1 MSSMRIAGVP
11 NRVVTDYLRH
21 LLTSGKAGA
30 VLTLRRCED
39 TGSYDYGLIT
49 DPDGLAYAV
58 PLDPVMPVNGGE
70 VLTDVTPSK
79 VKVAAVLRPCEVR
92 AFVER
97 VKREQGS
104 MENVMIISQTC
115 SGTYPLQMA
124 ANRTLEEKLPEYFE
138 AAEQGE
144 IPEGIR
150 PTCAACEHFVPG
162 NTDITVSLA
171 GEKDSSGSCVLY
183 FNTEEGMASAE
194 GFEGQMEDG
203 EYDPGM
209 VEKLLEKRLYAKD
222 KLYASLMDGKKGLD
236 ALVDTFGKC
245 VGCHGCGHV
254 CPICYCVMCDFE
266 SRNFDYDMPSFE
278 KELKQKKALR
288 LPPDTIF
295 FQLGR
300 LTHMSFSCVGCGLCS
315 DVCPADIPVSQV
327 FKRIGEQ
334 TAGLFE
340 YIAGRDV
347 EEPIPVMVFKEEEL
361 LEFDKD

>member
-1 MSSMRIAGVP
+1 MSNMRIAGTP
-11 NRVVTDYLRH
+11 NQAVTAFLRH

-30 VLTLRRCED
+30 VLTLRRSED

-49 DPDGLAYAV
+49 DPDGLAYAA

-70 VLTDVTPSK
+70 VLTDLTPSM
-79 VKVAAVLRPCEVR
+79 VKIAAVLRPCEVR
-92 AFVER
+92 AFVEL

-104 MENVMIISQTC
+104 MKNVIIISPTC

-124 ANRTLEEKLPEYFE
+124 ANRTLEGKLPEYFE
-138 AAEQGE
+138 TAAEGE

-171 GEKDSSGSCVLY
+171 GDKDSAESCVLY
-183 FNTEEGMASAE
+183 FNTEEGAASAE
-194 GFEGQMEDG
+194 GFEGLKADG

-209 VEKLLEKRLYAKD
+209 VAELLEKRLKAKE
-222 KLYASLMDGKKGLD
+222 KLYASILDGKKGID

-254 CPICYCVMCDFE
+254 CPICYCVICDFE
-266 SRNFDYDMPSFE
+266 SRNFDYAMPYFE
-278 KELKQKKALR
+278 KELEHKNALR

-295 FQLGR
+295 FHLGR

-315 DVCPADIPVSQV
+315 DVCPVDIPVSQV
-327 FKRIGEQ
+327 FKRTGEQ

-340 YIAGRDV
+340 YVAGRDV
-347 EEPIPVMVFKEEEL
+347 EESIPVLVYKEEEF
-361 LEFDKD
+361 LEIGED